1 MAGIVAKNYCDAI
14 FSVAQEDN
22 TLDLFKEQ
30 LLLVDDTLK
39 DDQFRFVMSHPK
51 ISHDEKKQLLENVY
65 NNVLDHTLLN
75 FLKLLVDKG
84 RFIRIHEIVKEFI
97 KQYNDVNQIQVVYV
111 SSAKALCEEEVQRLK
126 VALEKKLHK
135 HIDMRQRIDEDLMAG
150 VRVKINDQVIDNSAK
165 ARLQQLRKHIEESD
179 VLD

>member
-14 FSVAQEDN
+14 FAVAQEDN
-22 TLDLFKEQ
+22 TLDLYKEQ

-51 ISHDEKKQLLENVY
+51 ISHDEKKQVLENVY
-65 NNVLDHTLLN
+65 GTVLDHTLLN

-84 RFIRIHEIVKEFI
+84 RFIRMHEIVKEFI
-97 KQYNDVNQIQVVYV
+97 KQYNEVNQIQVVYV
-111 SSAKALCEEEVQRLK
+111 SSAKALREEETQRLK
-126 VALEKKLHK
+126 EALEKKLNK

-150 VRVKINDQVIDNSAK
+150 IRVKINDQVIDNSAK
-165 ARLQQLRKHIEESD
+165 SRLQRLRKHIEESD
-179 VLD
+179 ALD